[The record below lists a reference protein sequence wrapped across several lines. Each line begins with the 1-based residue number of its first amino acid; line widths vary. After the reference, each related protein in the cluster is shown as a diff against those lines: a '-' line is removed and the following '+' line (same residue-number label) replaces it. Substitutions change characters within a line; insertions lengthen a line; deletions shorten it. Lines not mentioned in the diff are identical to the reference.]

1 MKRFN
6 SDTSRKMESS
16 TILGGNLN
24 DNLIRNIAS
33 LDASSDEE
41 DFEEA
46 SHEPDES
53 GPSSF
58 DEEVFKTVRL

>member
-6 SDTSRKMESS
+6 SNPSLKSS
-16 TILGGNLN
+16 IILGGNLN

-33 LDASSDEE
+33 LDASSDGEELEE
-41 DFEEA
+41 DDCEA
-46 SHEPDES
+46 EDVES

-58 DEEVFKTVRL
+58 DDEGR